1 MAELVAT
8 LGVPHTPLLW
18 EMLRGD
24 VPEDLADVARHF
36 ERFRRLLD
44 ESRPDVLVMIAS
56 DHFRQLLPSNMPAFM
71 IGKAD
76 SVRCTH
82 PNEERMFGLPGFEL
96 DGDVELSRRLLGGRE
111 LPDGFDFAFS
121 DEPWLDH
128 AFTVPLLYLRPDLDL
143 PVVPVFTNANAPPI
157 PSARR
162 FAEVGGHIRRSILEW
177 DDDRRVAVVGSGH
190 LAVELGGPRQF
201 GGVSPDP
208 EFDRTAVSWLAGGDM
223 DAAVEGAT
231 FDRMFRAGNL
241 TFQYLNLVSCLA
253 VAGGRRPAVA
263 AGVECRFGAEPFFA
277 WEGES

>member
-71 IGKAD
+71 IGKAG

-162 FAEVGGHIRRSILEW
+162 FAEVGGYIRRSILEW

-201 GGVSPDP
+201 GGASPDP

-241 TFQYLNLVSCLA
+241 TFQFLNLVSCLA
-253 VAGGRRPAVA
+253 VAGGRPPAVA